1 MTSTD
6 APTRSSGP
14 RRRIPRWRLVRARA
28 RQNASAGLTA
38 IRGSRFWGAVR
49 CSRIWALV
57 RATTIAGFNYRVT
70 GLAGEAAFFA
80 LLSLPPF
87 VLGLIGLLGHLSGVL
102 GPGTVAE
109 TRGWVLDQAH
119 LLFTGNTVDRVV
131 QPLLDDV
138 LKGGQVS
145 LISVGFLLALWSG
158 SRALFVYVDLISI
171 AYGLGETRGI
181 IRTRILSFGLY
192 LAALMIGLIVIP
204 VLVIGPTMLSG
215 ALPQYSG
222 LVGVLYWPVVVI
234 GSVLVLTLLYHVS
247 VPVRT
252 RWWREVP
259 GALLA
264 LLIWIACA
272 AILREVLAA
281 WFTPLSIYGSLAAP
295 IAVLLWLYI
304 TALAV
309 LIGATLNAELDR
321 LWPSDGS
328 SRNGESAIV

>member
-1 MTSTD
+1 M
-6 APTRSSGP
+6 
-14 RRRIPRWRLVRARA
+14 VRAKA
-28 RQNASAGLTA
+28 RRNAEAGLSTL
-38 IRGSRFWGAVR
+38 RGAKAWESRLWT
-49 CSRIWALV
+49 LV
-57 RATTIAGFNYRVT
+57 RATTIANFNYRVT

-102 GPGTVAE
+102 GPGTVAD
-109 TRGWVLDQAH
+109 TRGWVLDQSH
-119 LLFTGNTVDRVV
+119 LLFTDNTVERVV
-131 QPLLDDV
+131 RPLLDDV
-138 LKGGQVS
+138 LRGGQVS
-145 LISVGFLLALWSG
+145 LISLGFLLSLWSG

-171 AYGLGETRGI
+171 AYGLGEARGI

-192 LAALMIGLIVIP
+192 LAALVIALIVIP
-204 VLVIGPTMLSG
+204 VLVIGPTLLSG

-222 LVGVLYWPVVVI
+222 VVAVLYWPVVVI

-259 GALLA
+259 GAVLA
-264 LLIWIACA
+264 LVIWIACA
-272 AILREVLAA
+272 AVLREVLAA

-309 LIGATLNAELDR
+309 LIGATLNAEFDR
-321 LWPSDGS
+321 LWPDGGVG
-328 SRNGESAIV
+328 RNGESAIV

>member
-1 MTSTD
+1 MTSAD
-6 APTRSSGP
+6 ASAKTRRSL
-14 RRRIPRWRLVRARA
+14 RWRTRARA
-28 RQNASAGLTA
+28 HTAAVRASRPIRA
-38 IRGSRFWGAVR
+38 IGGSRL
-49 CSRIWALV
+49 WALV
-57 RATTIAGFNYRVT
+57 KATSIAGFNFRVT

-87 VLGLIGLLGHLSGVL
+87 VLGLIGLLGNLTSVIGAA
-102 GPGTVAE
+102 TVAE
-109 TRGWVLDQAH
+109 SRAWLLSQSR
-119 LLFTGNTVDRVV
+119 LLFSDNAVDRVV
-131 QPLLDDV
+131 RPLVDDI

-158 SRALFVYVDLISI
+158 SRALFVYVDVISV

-192 LAALMIGLIVIP
+192 IAALLMGLIVIP
-204 VLVIGPTMLSG
+204 VLVVGPTLLADTFPRYG
-215 ALPQYSG
+215 G
-222 LVGVLYWPVVVI
+222 LVGVLYWPVVVL
-234 GSVLVLTLLYHVS
+234 GSVLVLTLLYHLS

-264 LLIWIACA
+264 LVIWIPCA
-272 AILREVLAA
+272 AVLRAVLAA

-295 IAVLLWLYI
+295 IAMLLWLYI

-309 LIGATLNAELDR
+309 LIGATLNAEFDR
-321 LWPSDGS
+321 LWPAG
-328 SRNGESAIV
+328 RTAGNGGSAIV